1 MKIQKMCD
9 IYEVLKN
16 NTRKKRIAVA
26 YANDGHSI
34 EAVYKAVKLEL
45 VEAVLIGDRDQIAKV
60 CQAEGYDRSVF
71 EIEQETSDV
80 ARLPKPWKWQGKGL
94 WMSL

>member
-45 VEAVLIGDRDQIAKV
+45 AKIA
-60 CQAEGYDRSVF
+60 DF
-71 EIEQETSDV
+71 I
-80 ARLPKPWKWQGKGL
+80 
-94 WMSL
+94 